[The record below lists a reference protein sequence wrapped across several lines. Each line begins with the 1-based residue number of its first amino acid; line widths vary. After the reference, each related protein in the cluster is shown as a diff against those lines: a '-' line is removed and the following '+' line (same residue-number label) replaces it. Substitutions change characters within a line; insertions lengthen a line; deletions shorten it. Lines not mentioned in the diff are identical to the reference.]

1 MVALLHPSG
10 DTLKFLPL
18 PGPDVCDNQAPNNS
32 PCCFGLLCAHTLQV
46 CCHCVIIAVACHPLH
61 PSGPVVLDGLRVNQ
75 LQLCRQLS
83 GDVSLTQPRLLL
95 RGRGTGR
102 SGDELL
108 ELDLALP
115 TAPAHAAG
123 PGPDGLVPSNLYYP
137 PGFAP
142 AARQQLISTSL
153 NSSGPSVRSSTDVAG
168 NQAEV
173 GEGGGGDGG
182 DEWPDQQPSWAAECG
197 GVVDSSTSP
206 AVTAEAQRVSH
217 VLLRR
222 GDLHFSS
229 TVRLLV
235 LCGRVCSS

>member
-1 MVALLHPSG
+1 MSVSGYLLS
-10 DTLKFLPL
+10 L
-18 PGPDVCDNQAPNNS
+18 PGPV
-32 PCCFGLLCAHTLQV
+32 T
-46 CCHCVIIAVACHPLH
+46 
-61 PSGPVVLDGLRVNQ
+61 LDGLRVNQ

-83 GDVSLTQPRLLL
+83 GDLSLTEPRLLL

-115 TAPAHAAG
+115 APPARTAG
-123 PGPDGLVPSNLYYP
+123 PGPDGLVPVNLYYP

-142 AARQQLISTSL
+142 VVRQQPLSAPATIT
-153 NSSGPSVRSSTDVAG
+153 GPSSIVTADQVDNRA
-168 NQAEV
+168 QA
-173 GEGGGGDGG
+173 GEGGGGEGG
-182 DEWPDQQPSWAAECG
+182 DDWPDKRLPWVAKGDVSM
-197 GVVDSSTSP
+197 DSSSAM

-229 TVRLLV
+229 TVR
-235 LCGRVCSS
+235 VCIPQQLS